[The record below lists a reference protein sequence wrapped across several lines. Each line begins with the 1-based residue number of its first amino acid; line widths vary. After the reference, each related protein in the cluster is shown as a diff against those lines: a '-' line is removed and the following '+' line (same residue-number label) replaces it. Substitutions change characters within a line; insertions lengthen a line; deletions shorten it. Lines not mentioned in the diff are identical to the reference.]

1 MKEHETTI
9 ANADLWSKYFQDEWS
24 KVLTPFG
31 RPADSPLTKIAEGT
45 GARVAN
51 WFSMVAAGPIAW
63 LYSTNP
69 SPVASAAEEP
79 AAVAADDLDHEDIE
93 LALAVSAA

>member
-24 KVLTPFG
+24 RMLNPFG

-51 WFSMVAAGPIAW
+51 WFSLVAAGPIAW

-69 SPVASAAEEP
+69 NP
-79 AAVAADDLDHEDIE
+79 VAADEPVESQEAVDDLDLE
-93 LALAVSAA
+93 LAMSAA

>member
-24 KVLTPFG
+24 KMLNPFG
-31 RPADSPLTKIAEGT
+31 RPPGSEITQIAEGT

-51 WFSMVAAGPIAW
+51 WFSLVTAGPIAW

-69 SPVASAAEEP
+69 NPVESPAAEEDAH
-79 AAVAADDLDHEDIE
+79 AAEDLE
-93 LALAVSAA
+93 LDLAMSAA

>member
-1 MKEHETTI
+1 MKEHETTV

-24 KVLTPFG
+24 RFLTPFG
-31 RPADSPLTKIAEGT
+31 SPADSPVTKIAEGT

-51 WFSMVAAGPIAW
+51 WFSLVAAGPIAW

-69 SPVASAAEEP
+69 NPVAAAAGDSADAAHAAEDVELDLAMSAA
-79 AAVAADDLDHEDIE
+79 
-93 LALAVSAA
+93 